1 MKKEKDMTVDK
12 ARQARKPSG
21 STKLRQTD
29 LANDRMGKNS
39 LQGDDQLS
47 VRNQRHA
54 SPDARTD
61 PDEVME
67 SFTKMNKEER
77 ARADL
82 GKGNR
87 SGK

>member
-1 MKKEKDMTVDK
+1 MADK
-12 ARQARKPSG
+12 NSKGARAPNRNIGQSDFA
-21 STKLRQTD
+21 
-29 LANDRMGKNS
+29 ADRMGKNS
-39 LQGDDQLS
+39 LQGDDQES
-47 VRNQRHA
+47 VRNERQEG
-54 SPDARTD
+54 PDARLD

-67 SFTKMNKEER
+67 SFTKMDKDER